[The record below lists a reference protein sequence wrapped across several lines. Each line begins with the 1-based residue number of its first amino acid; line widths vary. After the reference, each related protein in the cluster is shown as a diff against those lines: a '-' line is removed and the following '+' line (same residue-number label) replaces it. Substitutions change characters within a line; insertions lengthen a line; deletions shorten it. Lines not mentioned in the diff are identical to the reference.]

1 MLLDDKQ
8 KGDKVDPGYMHTFI
22 SGYVSPNLFILIG
35 YDNIEYWLSKI
46 EECLGIFHLMIWNL
60 VKCLAM

>member
-1 MLLDDKQ
+1 MVMLLDDKQ

-35 YDNIEYWLSKI
+35 YDNIEY
-46 EECLGIFHLMIWNL
+46 
-60 VKCLAM
+60 